1 MEILDQIQD
10 LLVNH
15 WDKLVLAFSMLPIGL
30 TVWKVGSIF
39 IKLIQNFTAKK
50 YVKKVK
56 EYNDRILAEINN
68 TKEFIKDTIKEEV
81 QLYASEINSTFNNLQ
96 KKELETKEKIYEE
109 IFEEKMNVQ
118 EIVEDAKTDIV
129 EEIKTIEQETE
140 IPQVETQEIIEGA
153 VEQVAEETKK
163 VDLL

>member
-96 KKELETKEKIYEE
+96 KKELEQKEKIYEE

-118 EIVEDAKTDIV
+118 EIVEDMKTDVV

-140 IPQVETQEIIEGA
+140 IPQVETQEVIDNA